1 MGFKLNFAPANDRG
15 FQRADFKDYNG
26 DACSIQESSLQSVEG
41 DEDGG
46 SCIWLGMNEGTHHQ
60 ITGDCLARMH
70 LTRDMAREIAGA
82 LLRFADTGEL

>member
-1 MGFKLNFAPANDRG
+1 MRFKLNFAPANDRG

-41 DEDGG
+41 EEDSGP
-46 SCIWLGMNEGTHHQ
+46 CIWLGMNKGTHHH

-70 LTRDMAREIAGA
+70 LTRDMAREIADA